1 MKAGTA
7 QRIALNLISS
17 LLMIRLGRVYKGLM
31 VDVQASNLKL
41 ARRRE
46 AIVRR
51 LTGRGE
57 QEVRHALARAGGNV
71 KLAVLLADGCDLN
84 AARTLLE
91 RAGGRLGAAVALAR
105 ERADGEWGMGNGA

>member
-1 MKAGTA
+1 
-7 QRIALNLISS
+7 
-17 LLMIRLGRVYKGLM
+17 M
-31 VDVQASNLKL
+31 VDVQASNIKL

-46 AIVRR
+46 AIVSR

-57 QEVRHALARAGGNV
+57 QEVRHALTRAGGDI

-84 AARTLLE
+84 AAKVLLQ

-105 ERADGEWGMGNGA
+105 ARE